1 MFVGVVFISILIDV
15 SKYTNENYGK
25 FLYIYTANLR
35 NYSLVSFINWIKVVK
50 IVSTKNLG

>member
-1 MFVGVVFISILIDV
+1 MFVGVVFISILIEV